1 MCNKRKV
8 LDRRIEYYQRI
19 AACINDQSTI
29 DRIEKLVEEMR
40 SGKLALHPKDPGQR
54 TYAGA
59 SELMASRKD
68 DPAPS

>member
-1 MCNKRKV
+1 
-8 LDRRIEYYQRI
+8 
-19 AACINDQSTI
+19 
-29 DRIEKLVEEMR
+29 LVEEMR

-59 SELMASRKD
+59 SEPMASRKD